1 MNGKPLIVIGFSARA
16 AAFSAHRA
24 GYAPYWIDH
33 FGDED
38 LREQF
43 PGQAAPDYPDGL
55 VECLRQAPD
64 APFMFTGALENH
76 PGVLEQLA
84 RQRPLLGNASRA
96 CLQARDPVALGKAWR
111 RNNIPAPKMLS
122 AGAKPPPDRNWL
134 AKPLRGAGGMG
145 IRPYDGQ
152 PVADNCYLQERLPG
166 AVFSAVFIGVRR
178 GCRLLGVTRQ
188 LVGLPEFHAS
198 PFSYCGSIGPVALSA
213 SERAQWQAL
222 GAVLSREFALT
233 GLFGVDAV
241 KRGDEICP
249 VEVNP
254 RYTASVEVL
263 ELGAGPRAVALHC
276 AACHREPAPVEPPPR
291 HWLLG
296 KAYLFAPADLVFKT
310 LPPTLST
317 DGETDFFSTADLPAQ
332 GARIKKGHPI
342 LTIIAGGNALD
353 EIRQTLVR
361 ISERVYQYLF

>member
-1 MNGKPLIVIGFSARA
+1 MNGKPLIVIGVSARA

-43 PGQAAPDYPDGL
+43 SGQAAPDYPDGL

-84 RQRPLLGNASRA
+84 RLRPLLGNASHS
-96 CLQARDPVALGKAWR
+96 CLQARDPAVLGAAWC
-111 RNNIPAPKMLS
+111 RNNIPGPEMLA

-134 AKPLRGAGGMG
+134 AKPVRGAGGMG
-145 IRPYDGQ
+145 IRPYDGE
-152 PVADNCYLQERLPG
+152 PVGVDCYLQERIPG
-166 AVFSAVFIGVRR
+166 PVFSAVFIGARQR
-178 GCRLLGVTRQ
+178 CRLLGVTRQ
-188 LVGLPEFHAS
+188 LVGLPEFHAG
-198 PFSYCGSIGPVALSA
+198 PFSYCGSIGPMALSA
-213 SERAQWQAL
+213 SERTQWQAL

-241 KRGDEICP
+241 KHGDGLCP

-254 RYTASVEVL
+254 QIHRLCRSP
-263 ELGAGPRAVALHC
+263 GAGRRASRRRVALRRLPSRTGSCRAAAPPLASRQGVSVC
-276 AACHREPAPVEPPPR
+276 AGGPGLQDPAANLVHGGGNGLFFNGGPPGPGCGDKKRASHPDCHRGR
-291 HWLLG
+291 
-296 KAYLFAPADLVFKT
+296 
-310 LPPTLST
+310 
-317 DGETDFFSTADLPAQ
+317 Q
-332 GARIKKGHPI
+332 HP
-342 LTIIAGGNALD
+342 
-353 EIRQTLVR
+353 
-361 ISERVYQYLF
+361 